1 MTVSTRRGR
10 RRIRAAYAVRERVQ
24 RERAE
29 FTSAYGRATTTQERF
44 YAAAKAL
51 FRAVA
56 SKKALPNP
64 ADAERRVETV
74 TGLLV
79 QLADELLTA
88 QETKADN
95 TIRAEQKRIERR
107 ERRRNRECR
116 THQERPAGPLPAA

>member
-1 MTVSTRRGR
+1 VTVSTRRG

-51 FRAVA
+51 HRAVA